1 MGEVLLYF
9 ENILRQPPHTAS
21 GDKSLLR
28 GGVFIELMTSDRE
41 LKASTEDSK

>member
-21 GDKSLLR
+21 RDKSLLT
-28 GGVFIELMTSDRE
+28 GGIFIELMTSGRG